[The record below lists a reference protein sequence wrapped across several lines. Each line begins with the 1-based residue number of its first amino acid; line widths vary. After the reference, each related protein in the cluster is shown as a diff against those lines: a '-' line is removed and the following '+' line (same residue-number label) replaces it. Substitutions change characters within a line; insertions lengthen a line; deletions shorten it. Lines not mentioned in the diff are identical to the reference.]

1 VGGVVAG
8 TNTGTGAGA
17 GMAGSGAGEKAGDAW
32 DGGVG
37 WRARIHRASAGMLPP
52 GSAAGVRAD
61 GVRADGALADGV
73 RADGALADGV
83 RADGALADG
92 VRADEAFADGD
103 AARRAADAAGLAER
117 PGGGAVGDV
126 PADDVPDG
134 DGPEGD
140 GPEGDVRDGDAPA
153 AEAAAGEAGA
163 GDGVEW
169 VPLCQVRLRISW
181 VGFSLVCS
189 CWGEALV
196 SRSSS
201 CRAVGRCC
209 GSLFRA
215 DSTSGRSESG
225 TLTMSAS
232 PYMIW

>member
-1 VGGVVAG
+1 
-8 TNTGTGAGA
+8 
-17 GMAGSGAGEKAGDAW
+17 
-32 DGGVG
+32 
-37 WRARIHRASAGMLPP
+37 MLAPEP
-52 GSAAGVRAD
+52 VAGVRAD
-61 GVRADGALADGV
+61 GVLADGV

-83 RADGALADG
+83 RADG
-92 VRADEAFADGD
+92 D
-103 AARRAADAAGLAER
+103 AARRAADADGLAER

-126 PADDVPDG
+126 PADDVPD
-134 DGPEGD
+134 GD

>member
-1 VGGVVAG
+1 
-8 TNTGTGAGA
+8 
-17 GMAGSGAGEKAGDAW
+17 
-32 DGGVG
+32 
-37 WRARIHRASAGMLPP
+37 ASAGMLAP
-52 GSAAGVRAD
+52 GSAAGMRADGVRAD

-73 RADGALADGV
+73 LADGV
-83 RADGALADG
+83 LADG
-92 VRADEAFADGD
+92 VLADGA
-103 AARRAADAAGLAER
+103 AARRTADAAGLAEW
-117 PGGGAVGDV
+117 PGGAAVGDV

-134 DGPEGD
+134 GGPEDG

-153 AEAAAGEAGA
+153 AGAAAGEAGA
-163 GDGVEW
+163 GDGLEW

-189 CWGEALV
+189 CCGEALV

-201 CRAVGRCC
+201 CRAGGRCC

>member
-17 GMAGSGAGEKAGDAW
+17 GMAGSEADEKTGDAW

-37 WRARIHRASAGMLPP
+37 WRARIHRASAGMLAPE
-52 GSAAGVRAD
+52 SAAGVRADGVRADGVRAD

-73 RADGALADGV
+73 LADGA
-83 RADGALADG
+83 
-92 VRADEAFADGD
+92 
-103 AARRAADAAGLAER
+103 AARRPADAAGRAER
-117 PGGGAVGDV
+117 PGGA
-126 PADDVPDG
+126 ADGDVPDG
-134 DGPEGD
+134 DVPDGEVPAGD
-140 GPEGDVRDGDAPA
+140 VPDGDVREDGGPEGDVRDGGAPA
-153 AEAAAGEAGA
+153 AEAAAGEAAA
-163 GDGVEW
+163 GGGLEW

-201 CRAVGRCC
+201 WRAVGRCC
-209 GSLFRA
+209 GSLFKA

-225 TLTMSAS
+225 TLTITAS